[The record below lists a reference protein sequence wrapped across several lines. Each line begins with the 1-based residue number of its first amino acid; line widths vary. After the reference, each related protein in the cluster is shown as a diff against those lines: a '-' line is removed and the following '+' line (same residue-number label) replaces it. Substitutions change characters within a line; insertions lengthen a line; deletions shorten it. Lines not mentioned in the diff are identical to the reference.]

1 MGFITPQRER
11 LQSIALDELIA
22 QDAKCRF
29 VVDLVERLDLQ
40 SLYARYSTQGG
51 DAFDPKTMLATW
63 FFAYS
68 EGVASTRKLEQRCQ
82 RDLHFIYVS
91 GNLRPDHTSLSRFR
105 KGHLDLMADYFVELV
120 HMAQQQACSDFSE
133 IAIDGTKI
141 QAAASA
147 KKSKDTEALARYLRA
162 VRHRIDEYM
171 ERAQELEANDED
183 DDEAAAEAA
192 LEQTRHELSRLQELE
207 TRLLERQE
215 QLEARKQ
222 TIKAE
227 YRQGHQIN
235 LTDPEACYQTGSC
248 RVGYNAQVGVDTK
261 TQLIVSCD
269 VVQDRNDKQQFIAQ
283 YQQVERNLGA
293 DPARAYD
300 LDSGYHTL
308 ETLAYIDHHG
318 IDAVVAD
325 PTPEHRSG
333 NPEKGPPATVAALE
347 AGGKRLLRSAFVYDA
362 EADCYH
368 CPAGEQ
374 LVFVGKRKQKRRIQ
388 RLYRAS
394 GCLVCSLKALCVKN
408 ALGLRQI
415 YRDEQEAL
423 AEQMSRRLEQTEA
436 RARLKRRRETVE
448 PAIGNVKSN
457 LGFRRFSLHSLAQ
470 VRGEF
475 TLMCIGHNL
484 NKLYRLLGG
493 LFYAFYR
500 GLEKRYKT
508 AQQAYQRT
516 RRRYRLSFG

>member
-105 KGHLDLMADYFVELV
+105 KGHLDLMAEYFVELV
-120 HMAQQQACSDFSE
+120 HMAQQQGGSDFSE

-147 KKSKDTEALARYLRA
+147 KKSKDTEALARYVRA
-162 VRHRIDEYM
+162 VRHRIDQYM
-171 ERAQELEANDED
+171 KRAQELEANDEAD
-183 DDEAAAEAA
+183 DEAA
-192 LEQTRHELSRLQELE
+192 LEQARYELSRLEELK

-269 VVQDRNDKQQFIAQ
+269 VVQDRNDKQQFIPQ

-293 DPARAYD
+293 DPSRSYA

-308 ETLAYIDHHG
+308 ETLAYLDHHG

-333 NPEKGPPATVAALE
+333 SEPATVAVLE
-347 AGGKRLLRSAFVYDA
+347 AAGKRLLRSAFLYDA

-374 LVFVGKRKQKRRIQ
+374 LVFVRQRKQKSRIQ

-394 GCLVCSLKALCVKN
+394 GCLVCSLQALSMCWGCV
-408 ALGLRQI
+408 RST
-415 YRDEQEAL
+415 ET
-423 AEQMSRRLEQTEA
+423 SRRRSPSRCLVAWSRPRPAPGSSVGA
-436 RARLKRRRETVE
+436 RRSSRPSA
-448 PAIGNVKSN
+448 
-457 LGFRRFSLHSLAQ
+457 
-470 VRGEF
+470 
-475 TLMCIGHNL
+475 M
-484 NKLYRLLGG
+484 
-493 LFYAFYR
+493 
-500 GLEKRYKT
+500 
-508 AQQAYQRT
+508 
-516 RRRYRLSFG
+516 